1 MELKLSII
9 FTTILLIFF
18 LCLSVHAAM
27 TRRKSEIP
35 LGEAKN
41 ENLIR
46 AVRAHGNFLEYTPL
60 FIISFIMLEFLVADT
75 KYLIGVA
82 AFFLLG
88 RFFSCIQYVRKKGVI

>member
-27 TRRKSEIP
+27 TRRKSKIP
-35 LGEAKN
+35 LGEEKN

-60 FIISFIMLEFLVADT
+60 FIISFIIKSYNKFNTNRYSMQSTFDPNQGMEGI
-75 KYLIGVA
+75 LIMMA
-82 AFFLLG
+82 
-88 RFFSCIQYVRKKGVI
+88 